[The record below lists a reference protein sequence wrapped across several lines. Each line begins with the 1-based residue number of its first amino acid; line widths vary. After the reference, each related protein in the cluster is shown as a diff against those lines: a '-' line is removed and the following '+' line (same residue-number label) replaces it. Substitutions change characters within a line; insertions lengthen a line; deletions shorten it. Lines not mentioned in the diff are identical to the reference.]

1 MQLRASTATF
11 NGSGGADCDEHARTR
26 PRIVARGCSEA
37 RSEQLGQ
44 RLGPYELLALLGE
57 GGMAQVFLAQHTIMG
72 RMVAIKQ
79 LAPAL
84 AKYPDAHTLFLREA
98 RIAASIR
105 HANIVDVYDFGCD
118 LEGRPYYV
126 MELAAGETLARR
138 LVRGPLLTAQ
148 TFDTAI
154 VLADAVAQI
163 HDAGYVHRDIKSENV
178 MMVRDGRRLVPK
190 LIDFGIARRL
200 HPDPDDPEATR
211 PESSVVGTLRSMAPE
226 QITLEEIDERTDVW
240 ALGVLIYEMIAARLP
255 FDEGGT
261 SRDDMLAI
269 VTEPPRPLPEHAD
282 PNLREIVEACL
293 SKDPSGRPA
302 SADDL
307 VERLREAQAAYVC
320 RRGFVPRGLREI
332 ERRNGVLTR
341 RGTSAPSYR

>member
-1 MQLRASTATF
+1 MQLRALTATF
-11 NGSGGADCDEHARTR
+11 TGSGAAGCDEHARTR
-26 PRIVARGCSEA
+26 PRIVARGCA
-37 RSEQLGQ
+37 DKRSDQLGQ
-44 RLGPYELLALLGE
+44 RLGPYQLLALLGE
-57 GGMAQVFLAQHTIMG
+57 GGMAQVFLAEHTIMG

-84 AKYPDAHTLFLREA
+84 ARFPDAHALFLREA

-105 HANIVDVYDFGCD
+105 HRHIVDVYDFGCD
-118 LEGRPYYV
+118 LDGRPYYV

-154 VLADAVAQI
+154 VLADAVAHI
-163 HDAGYVHRDIKSENV
+163 HDAGFVHRDIKSENV

-200 HPDPDDPEATR
+200 HPAPDDPDAR
-211 PESSVVGTLRSMAPE
+211 PEGSVVGTLRSMAPE
-226 QITLEEIDERTDVW
+226 QITLDEIDERTDVW

-255 FDEGGT
+255 FDEGAT
-261 SRDDMLAI
+261 SRDEMLAI

-282 PNLREIVEACL
+282 PNLREIVLACL
-293 SKDPSGRPA
+293 SKEPAGRPA

-307 VERLREAQAAYVC
+307 VERLREAQRAYVV
-320 RRGFVPRGLREI
+320 RRGFVHRGQLAAASMI
-332 ERRNGVLTR
+332 
-341 RGTSAPSYR
+341 

>member
-1 MQLRASTATF
+1 MQLRAMTATF
-11 NGSGGADCDEHARTR
+11 TGSTGAGYDENARTR
-26 PRIVARGCSEA
+26 PRVVVRGCASKRDEK
-37 RSEQLGQ
+37 LWQ

-57 GGMAQVFLAQHTIMG
+57 GGMAQVFLAEHTIMG

-105 HANIVDVYDFGCD
+105 HPNIVDVYDFGCD
-118 LEGRPYYV
+118 PDGRPYYV

-138 LVRGPLLTAQ
+138 LVRGPLLTNQ

-178 MMVRDGRRLVPK
+178 MLVRDGRRLVPK

-200 HPDPDDPEATR
+200 HPEPDDPDAR
-211 PESSVVGTLRSMAPE
+211 PEGSVVGTLRTMAPE
-226 QITLEEIDERTDVW
+226 QITLDEIDERTDVW
-240 ALGVLIYEMIAARLP
+240 ALGVLIYEMIAARVP

-261 SRDDMLAI
+261 SRDEMLAI

-282 PNLREIVEACL
+282 PGLRGIVEACL
-293 SKDPSGRPA
+293 AKDPNDRPA

-307 VERLREAQAAYVC
+307 VERLRDAQNGYIG
-320 RRGFVPRGLREI
+320 RRGFVPRGRV
-332 ERRNGVLTR
+332 RA
-341 RGTSAPSYR
+341 RGTLP

>member
-1 MQLRASTATF
+1 
-11 NGSGGADCDEHARTR
+11 
-26 PRIVARGCSEA
+26 
-37 RSEQLGQ
+37 
-44 RLGPYELLALLGE
+44 
-57 GGMAQVFLAQHTIMG
+57 MAQVFLAEHSIMG

-105 HANIVDVYDFGCD
+105 HPNIVDVYDFGSD
-118 LEGRPYYV
+118 SDGRPYYV

-200 HPDPDDPEATR
+200 HPEPDDPDAR
-211 PESSVVGTLRSMAPE
+211 PEGSVVGTLRSMAPE
-226 QITLEEIDERTDVW
+226 QITLDEIDERTDVW
-240 ALGVLIYEMIAARLP
+240 ALGVLIYEMIAAHLP

-282 PNLREIVEACL
+282 PNLREIVESCL

-307 VERLREAQAAYVC
+307 VERLREAQAAYLV
-320 RRGFVPRGLREI
+320 RRSFVPRGISRL
-332 ERRNGVLTR
+332 
-341 RGTSAPSYR
+341 GTPGPSCRFPSSP

>member
-1 MQLRASTATF
+1 MQLRALTETF
-11 NGSGGADCDEHARTR
+11 TGSGGASWDDLARTR
-26 PRIVARGCSEA
+26 PLIVARGSAAE
-37 RSEQLGQ
+37 RSEQLGR

-57 GGMAQVFLAQHTIMG
+57 GGMAQVFLAEHTIMG

-118 LEGRPYYV
+118 GDGRPYYV

-138 LVRGPLLTAQ
+138 LVRGPLLAAQ

-178 MMVRDGRRLVPK
+178 MLVRDGRRLVPK

-200 HPDPDDPEATR
+200 HPEPDDPDAR
-211 PESSVVGTLRSMAPE
+211 PEGGVVGTLRSMAPE

-240 ALGVLIYEMIAARLP
+240 ALGVLIYEMITARLP
-255 FDEGGT
+255 FDDAGT
-261 SRDDMLAI
+261 SRDEMLAI

-293 SKDPSGRPA
+293 CKDPSGRPA

-307 VERLREAQAAYVC
+307 VERLREAQSAYLF
-320 RRGFVPRGLREI
+320 RRGFVS
-332 ERRNGVLTR
+332 RRP
-341 RGTSAPSYR
+341 GTSTPSGR

>member
-1 MQLRASTATF
+1 MQLRAVTATF
-11 NGSGGADCDEHARTR
+11 TGPGAGCDDDNARTR
-26 PRIVARGCSEA
+26 PRVVARGCA
-37 RSEQLGQ
+37 TTRDDKLGT

-57 GGMAQVFLAQHTIMG
+57 GGMAQVFLAEHTIMG
-72 RMVAIKQ
+72 RLVAIKQ

-84 AKYPDAHTLFLREA
+84 ARYPDAQALFLREA

-105 HANIVDVYDFGCD
+105 HPNIVDVYDFGCD
-118 LEGRPYYV
+118 LDGRPYYV

-138 LVRGPLLTAQ
+138 LVRGPLLAAQ

-163 HDAGYVHRDIKSENV
+163 HDAGFVHRDIKSENV

-200 HPDPDDPEATR
+200 HPEPDDPDAR
-211 PESSVVGTLRSMAPE
+211 PEGQVVGTLRTMAPE
-226 QITLEEIDERTDVW
+226 QITLDEIDERTDVW

-255 FDEGGT
+255 FDEGET
-261 SRDDMLAI
+261 SRDEMLAI
-269 VTEPPRPLPEHAD
+269 VTEPPRPLPAHAD
-282 PNLREIVEACL
+282 PNLREIVLACL
-293 SKDPSGRPA
+293 CKDPSGRPA

-307 VERLREAQAAYVC
+307 VERLREAQAAYLY
-320 RRGFVPRGLREI
+320 RRGFVRRERV
-332 ERRNGVLTR
+332 RRP
-341 RGTSAPSYR
+341 GTPAPSCR

>member
-1 MQLRASTATF
+1 MQLRALTATF
-11 NGSGGADCDEHARTR
+11 TGSGEAGCDDNARTR
-26 PRIVARGCSEA
+26 PRVVARGCAAE
-37 RSEQLGQ
+37 RSDQLGR

-57 GGMAQVFLAQHTIMG
+57 GGMAQVFLAEHTIMG

-79 LAPAL
+79 LAPSL
-84 AKYPDAHTLFLREA
+84 SRLPDAHTLFLREA

-105 HANIVDVYDFGCD
+105 HPNIVDVYDFGCD

-200 HPDPDDPEATR
+200 HPDPDDPETR
-211 PESSVVGTLRSMAPE
+211 PEGSVVGTLRNMAPE
-226 QITLEEIDERTDVW
+226 QVTLDEIDERTDVW

-255 FDEGGT
+255 FDEGAT
-261 SRDDMLAI
+261 SRDEMVAI

-307 VERLREAQAAYVC
+307 VERLREAQAAYMY
-320 RRGFVPRGLREI
+320 RRGFVPRGLRDA
-332 ERRNGVLTR
+332 ERRNGAQVR
-341 RGTSAPSYR
+341 RGITDA